1 MTTLV
6 FVYNADSGVF
16 NALADAAHKVF
27 SPQTYACNLCAI
39 TYSAFGMRKPWKE
52 FLDSLDVE
60 KEFLHADELRQRYG
74 RQDVALPAVF
84 KKEGDRLEAW
94 IDAGSIALC
103 RDLDDLKKLIAEKIS
118 TAGGGETTQV

>member
-16 NALADAAHKVF
+16 NALADAAHKIF

-52 FLDSLDVE
+52 FLDGLDVG
-60 KEFLHADELRQRYG
+60 KEFLHADELKQRYG
-74 RQDVALPAVF
+74 RQAVALPAIF
-84 KKEGDRLEAW
+84 KKEGDQLEAW
-94 IDAGSIALC
+94 IDAESIALY
-103 RDLDDLKKLIAEKIS
+103 RDLDDLKRLIADKLPAS
-118 TAGGGETTQV
+118 VRR